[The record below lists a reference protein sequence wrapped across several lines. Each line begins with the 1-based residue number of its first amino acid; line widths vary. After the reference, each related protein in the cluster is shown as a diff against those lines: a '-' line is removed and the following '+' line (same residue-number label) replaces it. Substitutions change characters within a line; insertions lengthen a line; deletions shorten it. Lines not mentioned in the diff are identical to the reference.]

1 MLMSEVTRAVDM
13 AAEKIVE
20 KRENI
25 PGTHLLLNVRRLV
38 PDGHPRQS
46 GEIHQRH
53 RQHIRRHDAQPDRF

>member
-1 MLMSEVTRAVDM
+1 MLMNEVTRAVDM

-20 KRENI
+20 MMENM

-53 RQHIRRHDAQPDRF
+53 RQHIWRHDAQPNRF